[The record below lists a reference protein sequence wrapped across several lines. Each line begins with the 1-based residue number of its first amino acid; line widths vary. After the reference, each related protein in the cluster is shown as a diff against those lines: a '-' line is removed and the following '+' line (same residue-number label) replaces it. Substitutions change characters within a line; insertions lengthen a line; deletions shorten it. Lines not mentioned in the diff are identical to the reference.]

1 MNEASSRSFKNKLS
15 KLPEDAQKKK
25 KDVSF
30 ERASSRKSEISRLSR
45 MSKKKEIRDAKSQ
58 PEKEAGQ

>member
-1 MNEASSRSFKNKLS
+1 MNEASNRSFKNKLS
-15 KLPEDAQKKK
+15 KLPEDAQKK

-45 MSKKKEIRDAKSQ
+45 ISKKKEIKDAKTQ
-58 PEKEAGQ
+58 PEKEADK